1 MVNLDFWLG
10 CQLASYRKEDSPPTR
25 VRLLPVSVIQAL
37 CTASQVTTT
46 RNISISNIAWV
57 AFFFLLRPGRYCK
70 GGIDTS
76 QHPFRIKDVQ
86 VFIGQQP
93 YNAATAPSAVLT
105 QANFVAS
112 CSQPRR
118 TASRGNQL
126 DTATSATPK
135 GIQWRPCVA
144 EWHTFDAMAP
154 PTRRLS

>member
-46 RNISISNIAWV
+46 RNISISNISWV
-57 AFFFLLRPGRYCK
+57 AFFFLLGPGRYCK
-70 GGIDTS
+70 GGTDTS

-86 VFIGQQP
+86 FFIGQQP

-105 QANFVAS
+105 QANFFSLLFTTQKNGAKGGSIGHGHIGHPQGYSVVAMR
-112 CSQPRR
+112 C
-118 TASRGNQL
+118 
-126 DTATSATPK
+126 
-135 GIQWRPCVA
+135 
-144 EWHTFDAMAP
+144 
-154 PTRRLS
+154 